1 MTGQGCLLPV
11 DWNEKKTGRKVS
23 MARRDWKST
32 LLVVGVHRA
41 NGLVDLPV
49 DHHIQ
54 KSFLHLYRIDAG
66 RFGWYDDLGSDHDTR
81 RLNFSSLDM
90 SDHNRASAGY
100 TNEWGQRKLRGLG
113 FTRTC
118 ALHRLQ
124 VARPRQ
130 ACHGDDGQAVSAVIS
145 IGVRLTLR
153 QAIQDYAVKKRR
165 SCQWTIA

>member
-11 DWNEKKTGRKVS
+11 DWNEKRTTRKFLVV
-23 MARRDWKST
+23 RRFSKPT
-32 LLVVGVHRA
+32 LLVIGVLGA
-41 NGLVDLPV
+41 TGLVDLPV
-49 DHHIQ
+49 NHPCQ
-54 KSFLHLYRIDAG
+54 KSFPHLYRINTG
-66 RFGWYDDLGSDHDTR
+66 RLGWCDDLGSDHDTR

-153 QAIQDYAVKKRR
+153 QAMQDYAVKKRR

>member
-1 MTGQGCLLPV
+1 MDSMTGQGCLLPV

-81 RLNFSSLDM
+81 RLNFSSVDM
-90 SDHNRASAGY
+90 SDHYRPFAGH
-100 TNEWGQRKLRGLG
+100 TDECGQQQSRGLG
-113 FTRTC
+113 FTSAGSCTNCRWPDHRKPAAVMKARTS
-118 ALHRLQ
+118 
-124 VARPRQ
+124 PP
-130 ACHGDDGQAVSAVIS
+130 
-145 IGVRLTLR
+145 
-153 QAIQDYAVKKRR
+153 
-165 SCQWTIA
+165 